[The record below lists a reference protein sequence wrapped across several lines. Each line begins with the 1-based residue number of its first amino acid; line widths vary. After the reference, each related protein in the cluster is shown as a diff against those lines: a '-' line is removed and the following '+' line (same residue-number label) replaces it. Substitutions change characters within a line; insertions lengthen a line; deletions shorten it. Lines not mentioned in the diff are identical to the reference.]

1 MPLGREWSLC
11 VDISHVGT
19 PPKGQ
24 GQLRPRRAAAREFR
38 VILRALTRGFDNVK
52 VVGRSS

>member
-38 VILRALTRGFDNVK
+38 VTLRALPRGFDCVK
-52 VVGRSS
+52 VVAGGS